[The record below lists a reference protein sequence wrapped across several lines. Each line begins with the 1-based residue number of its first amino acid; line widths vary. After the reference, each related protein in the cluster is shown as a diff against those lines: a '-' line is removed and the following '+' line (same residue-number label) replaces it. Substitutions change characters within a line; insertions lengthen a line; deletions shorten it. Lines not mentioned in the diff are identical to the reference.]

1 MQLLVTHVTI
11 IKQNKKKQGETWF
24 FHLIPGFSFKVG
36 SEVRQQNLDRWD
48 SIEKPVFYR

>member
-36 SEVRQQNLDRWD
+36 SEVRQQNLDR
-48 SIEKPVFYR
+48 